1 MGRTVVLPDTQLTVT
16 EEDSAL
22 GIVDGP
28 NLNQL
33 VQGLNMM
40 GAKPSSI
47 IAILQ
52 GIKISRCFAGRTGG
66 SMMLN
71 DKRFHTTVL
80 ALLISIGFPVQA
92 NTQSS
97 QPQVQ
102 ENDFR
107 SDFLMFDELD
117 ELTTGAVRK
126 REEVFKYCLNVSDQ
140 AMEARNAVMMKRMAK
155 IEAEVDQKLDRLEE
169 RIAVLRTWTERRDE
183 FLARS
188 SDSLIQIFQ
197 TMRSDA
203 AALQLTELGPGVA
216 ASVVAKLEP
225 KYSSAILA
233 EMKPDDAAK
242 ITMILTSAMAT
253 DE

>member
-1 MGRTVVLPDTQLTVT
+1 
-16 EEDSAL
+16 
-22 GIVDGP
+22 
-28 NLNQL
+28 
-33 VQGLNMM
+33 
-40 GAKPSSI
+40 
-47 IAILQ
+47 
-52 GIKISRCFAGRTGG
+52 
-66 SMMLN
+66 MLN
-71 DKRFHTTVL
+71 DKRFHMTVL

-102 ENDFR
+102 DNDFR
-107 SDFLMFDELD
+107 ADFLMFDELD

-155 IEAEVDQKLDRLEE
+155 IEAEVDQKLDQLEE